1 MAGSLRKVWP
11 WKGPDGLENVLPAR
25 FDSGVAGAVALG
37 VLGFVLVLAIE
48 YAAKRL
54 EARERTGT
62 ADAEETV

>member
-1 MAGSLRKVWP
+1 M
-11 WKGPDGLENVLPAR
+11 LPAR

-37 VLGFVLVLAIE
+37 VLGFVLVLVIE

-54 EARERTGT
+54 EARGRTGT